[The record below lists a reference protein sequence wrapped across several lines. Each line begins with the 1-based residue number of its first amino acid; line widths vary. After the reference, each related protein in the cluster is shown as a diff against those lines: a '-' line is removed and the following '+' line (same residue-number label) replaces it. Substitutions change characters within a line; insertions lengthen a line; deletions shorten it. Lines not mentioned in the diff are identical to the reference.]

1 MVRRKTIMINKIERE
16 KKLLNSHR
24 MLNDDDENGLNQ
36 TLGLFLMAREIMKPN
51 FVVAEVGSYGG
62 ISSEVLALHCEKL
75 FCIDSWE
82 DWSGDGSIYNAMEEF
97 DQMRSNYNH
106 IEKLHM
112 NGSDALEKFQN
123 NFFDLVYID
132 ASHWYD
138 DVIKDIEGWL
148 PKVKK
153 GGYLVGHDY
162 KEGIDVFYAV
172 NDYFGKTHSIVR
184 YPDTSWL
191 IKKDFI

>member
-1 MVRRKTIMINKIERE
+1 MIRRKTIMINKIERE

-82 DWSGDGSIYNAMEEF
+82 DWSGDGTIYKAMEEF

-184 YPDTSWL
+184 YPDTIWL

>member
-82 DWSGDGSIYNAMEEF
+82 DWSGDGTIYKAMEEF
-97 DQMRSNYNH
+97 DQMRLNYSH